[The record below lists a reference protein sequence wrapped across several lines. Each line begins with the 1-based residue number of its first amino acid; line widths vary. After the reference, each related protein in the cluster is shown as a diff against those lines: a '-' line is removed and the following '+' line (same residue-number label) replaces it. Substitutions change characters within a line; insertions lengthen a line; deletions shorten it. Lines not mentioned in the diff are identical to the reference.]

1 MRSLAILWVLVLTPF
16 TLKAN
21 PIDPYYQISEVKV
34 ERVDSNQKITL
45 EKDLGRDLGE
55 VISITR
61 QIIAFGKEVYEIV
74 KAGKPVINTEYA
86 PISILPVNTEFGESI
101 SATDLAGWKRPSSEK
116 FKVSYKN
123 GYGAE
128 VVSFTYNVNMS
139 AGGKFRGTGSY
150 ITNAQIVPENISVAW
165 GYNFNAKMSLVG
177 LSNLGSD
184 EDPIAGATLKLNF
197 TVSTVVKEERNN
209 MTIFVAGDGTIEQL

>member
-1 MRSLAILWVLVLTPF
+1 MRSLVLLVTLVT
-16 TLKAN
+16 TYGLKAN
-21 PIDPYYQISEVKV
+21 TIDPYYMISEVKV
-34 ERVDSNQKITL
+34 EKVDETKGLTI

-55 VISITR
+55 VISVTR
-61 QIIAFGKEVYEIV
+61 QIIAFGKEIYEIV

-86 PISILPVNTEFGESI
+86 PISVLPVNTEFGESI
-101 SATDLAGWKRPSSEK
+101 TATDLAGWQRPKSEK
-116 FKVSYKN
+116 FKVTYKN

-139 AGGKFRGTGSY
+139 PGGKFQGTGSY

-177 LSNLGSD
+177 LTNLGTD

-197 TVSTVVKEERNN
+197 TISTVIKEERNN

>member
-1 MRSLAILWVLVLTPF
+1 MGKLTILLSFFICAHTQALT
-16 TLKAN
+16 L
-21 PIDPYYQISEVKV
+21 DPYYQVTEVKV
-34 ERVDSNQKITL
+34 ERLKDEGIQSP
-45 EKDLGRDLGE
+45 KDLGKEVGE
-55 VISITR
+55 IISITR

-86 PISILPVNTEFGESI
+86 PISILPANTEFGETI
-101 SATDLAGWKRPSSEK
+101 SSMDLSGWKRPHSAK
-116 FKVSYKN
+116 FKVTYKN
-123 GYGAE
+123 GYGSE

-139 AGGKFRGTGSY
+139 PGGKFRGKGAY

-177 LSNLGSD
+177 LTNLGTD
-184 EDPIAGATLKLNF
+184 EDPIAGATLQLSY

-209 MTIFVAGDGTIEQL
+209 MTIFLAGDGNIEQL